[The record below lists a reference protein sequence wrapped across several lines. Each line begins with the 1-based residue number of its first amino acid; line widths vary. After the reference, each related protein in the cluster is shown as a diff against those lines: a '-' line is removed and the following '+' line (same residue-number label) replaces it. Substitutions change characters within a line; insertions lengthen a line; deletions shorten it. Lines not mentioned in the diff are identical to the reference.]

1 MTTIAGRIVTPEC
14 ILNGVAQI
22 QEDRISTITVDYDG
36 DVEYDFGDALIVPGF
51 IDLHLHGLGSSLL
64 FAANDIATAAALQ
77 PKYGTTSFLPSLPAS
92 TEERF
97 LQFGRNVRE
106 AQSNAKSGS
115 ARILGAHFEGPFI
128 NPTRKGGMTA
138 EYLRAPDIEEC
149 RRYLAEVGDVMK
161 LMTLSPELDNALDIV
176 HLLRKNGV
184 VVSLGH
190 TDAQPEEVDAA
201 IDAGLSHVCHLYNT
215 FDRPI
220 IPEMGCWPRSLIPT
234 ILASDAL
241 TCELI
246 CDLQHVLPEYLKFT
260 AHALAPDRFIAVSDS
275 ARGAGRPP
283 GQYTARDGNVFSTE
297 SGAARLVDTGELI
310 GSVIT
315 MDRAFANLAEV
326 IELDIPLAA
335 RFTST
340 NAARAIGMD
349 ADVGSIEPGKLA
361 DLAVLDSNY
370 NCIATFINGQ
380 LIYDAR

>member
-14 ILNGVAQI
+14 VLNGVAQI
-22 QEDRISTITVDYDG
+22 QENRISTITADYDG
-36 DVEYDFGDALIVPGF
+36 AVEYDFGDALIVPGF
-51 IDLHLHGLGSSLL
+51 IDLHIHGLGSALL
-64 FAANDIATAAALQ
+64 FATNDIADAAAMQ
-77 PKYGTTSFLPSLPAS
+77 PKYGTTSFLPTLAS
-92 TEERF
+92 GTEERY
-97 LQFGRNVRE
+97 LQFGRNVCD
-106 AQSNAKSGS
+106 AQTRAESGS

-128 NPTRKGGMTA
+128 NPTRKGGMSA
-138 EYLRAPDIEEC
+138 ELLRAPDIEEC
-149 RRYLAEVGDVMK
+149 RHYLAEVGDVMK
-161 LMTLSPELDNALDIV
+161 LMTLSPELENALDIV
-176 HLLRKNGV
+176 RLLRKNGV

-190 TDAQPEEVDAA
+190 STARPEEVQKAT
-201 IDAGLSHVCHLYNT
+201 DAGITHVAHLYNT
-215 FDRPI
+215 FDDPI
-220 IPEMGCWPRSLIPT
+220 TPEMGCWPRSLIPT

-297 SGAARLVDTGELI
+297 SGAARLVDTGHLI
-310 GSVIT
+310 GSVTT
-315 MDRAFANLAEV
+315 MDRAFANLVEV
-326 IELDIPLAA
+326 IKLDIPLVA

-340 NAARAIGMD
+340 NAARAMGID

-361 DLAVLDSNY
+361 DLAVLDNNY

-380 LIYDAR
+380 LIHDTR